1 MKSNGIWKIS
11 FLVDNPISWCFSS
24 TSKKIVLHSFMT
36 IKPGQNFEPERLP
49 QDLLEKCAAV
59 SVRQNAIKDLVEA
72 MGGMVEF
79 Y

>member
-1 MKSNGIWKIS
+1 M
-11 FLVDNPISWCFSS
+11 SS
-24 TSKKIVLHSFMT
+24 LNLDPSKL
-36 IKPGQNFEPERLP
+36 NFEPERLP

-79 Y
+79 YWFLIG

>member
-1 MKSNGIWKIS
+1 MYVTIFAQSINFFRK
-11 FLVDNPISWCFSS
+11 FMSS
-24 TSKKIVLHSFMT
+24 LNLDPSKL
-36 IKPGQNFEPERLP
+36 NFEPERLP